1 LSFVG
6 GIASL
11 GAMEGEHNGPST
23 PFHIDG
29 RKRFEERWPMSGYVL
44 SLPAAKPGDDRGP
57 QFLSPRRQFVLPR
70 SEDCEGFPS
79 GKAARALHNVIG
91 LDRRKMR
98 CGSSD
103 LEIRGKWSWKNPRPP
118 Q

>member
-1 LSFVG
+1 
-6 GIASL
+6 
-11 GAMEGEHNGPST
+11 MEGEHNGPST
-23 PFHIDG
+23 PFHFDG

-44 SLPAAKPGDDRGP
+44 SLPAAKPGDDRGLNSFHCGVNLCC
-57 QFLSPRRQFVLPR
+57 QR
-70 SEDCEGFPS
+70 SEDCEGVPS
-79 GKAARALHNVIG
+79 GKAARARHNVIG

-103 LEIRGKWSWKNPRPP
+103 LEIRGKWSWKNPRPS